1 MDYEFSTSAY
11 LPPVVKF
18 IPMTKK
24 LLKKNNF
31 WFFCFAFTIPFIT
44 KIPLNLIKK
53 FKQRFV
59 LQFLTYISPKA

>member
-1 MDYEFSTSAY
+1 MYYEFSTSVY

-18 IPMTKK
+18 IPMTKN

-31 WFFCFAFTIPFIT
+31 WGFCFAFTIPFIA

-53 FKQRFV
+53 FKQRFL
-59 LQFLTYISPKA
+59 LQFLTYINPKS